1 MQNLRIQNV
10 VVTDSTS
17 ISITFTDDLT
27 PNLITSNVSIITDT
41 TGVPSSEVNEL
52 KINGPTLFI
61 TCQPLTPLASYFITL
76 QSIPLHPF
84 ESINGDARVVEDGI
98 SNRYDITGP
107 LPPDN
112 PIKSYLDAFLYGN
125 IYKNDDDNT
134 LVAKYIKGLATILSR
149 ALYDIRQAGNENY
162 LSFNVIDEFKNRSE
176 GPFDRLDEEG
186 AYQIMRVGRTPAN
199 TTVTTTFPFEFFP
212 SYPITLQRQFNTEIL
227 TPNSI
232 DEDGFFNVNTFTFNF
247 SNSPV
252 TRVDSITF
260 TLNTVDP
267 VYVYDIEKY
276 GYQIQNSR
284 YDQDYG
290 FTYLQL
296 ADNQIKI
303 SDEIL
308 KDPLFDLNNIISVS
322 VQYQTKNLG
331 VVVDEATVSV
341 YTIANASREVLPPII
356 NVFNLKHA
364 PVVTASNQVPN
375 LGGVTFINPNNNLDT
390 IHPAFKY
397 EIPYRLNAPP
407 ASPGQYSVDYSTG
420 TVYVYGAGIEN
431 DGTGPF
437 PPLAT
442 YKYRYTYKSE
452 IDYVYDPDSLD
463 LVSLPNGSLT
473 EFDGNIQFSYEEVLV
488 PGLDYVGDLHI
499 EELEERVENRITSLN
514 SVRVKSSPI
523 TNVFKIF
530 NETTGEIYNLDR
542 WSNDKIYFKYNTPP
556 RLFAEK
562 GERAVFNTITNEMLF
577 VNTTLTNVSS
587 LRIFKIF
594 LNNNT
599 IVSSTEDSLGSSFNT
614 SLTFSDLDVFVSE
627 KWFNDNAPESSNLDR
642 LLNEGEYM
650 VDYLNG
656 VVYCAVSA
664 SQLYSIGTATY
675 KNNVIK
681 TNFPHIISVEDIFY
695 RVSLLE
701 NKNKQF
707 AYTSF
712 TDGGIIPET
721 LETSSEEFLNGNTGA
736 PYQISNGDIGIF
748 LSTSFL
754 TGVTNQVKFVRS
766 VYEYL
771 DLNNSTHPFNFA
783 TVSTSS
789 GFDISVPAVERQF
802 FDIVQFD
809 GSDYYVNVPEN
820 IPYLSPN
827 ITYTFTVTRVSDS
840 APLWNLSGTIVPGS
854 PVKLVLPGIN
864 SPNLGDQVSI
874 TYHIEINDLSHVVVD
889 YNKGDYF
896 VDYTYLADEIV
907 VSYEH
912 GDNVLDFR
920 TGHNLSAGEA
930 YYVSYKAGA
939 LRDALL
945 KNFGTL
951 VNIPELTNFDVDF
964 NRERYR
970 DALTAALTS
979 FIQGPTVSAI
989 KNIGKTISHIEPEV
1003 IEGAFLN
1010 WSLGSSLLVPES
1022 ITTTGEFELLP
1033 GQHGNGVLVNQPDQ
1047 TIKIPFSSNFR
1058 LEEGTFETWV
1068 SPQWAGIDNDATL
1081 TFSITQDGYTIPAN
1095 QVFIGAGEYHPEI
1108 SKGVF
1113 VLDKNSRV
1121 GGTPN
1126 MNKDGVF
1133 IYYDKDISGNF
1144 NRWYVRVIDGYVS
1157 SPSSNYKF
1165 KISST
1170 GSFYDN
1176 KSIIL
1181 PKPSNLSILTGTNSV
1196 SFSLTGGPGI
1206 DEGITFVSDV
1216 EHYILDVGKEKVR
1229 NRISVFKDISGYV
1242 NFRIYDQKGVSYTV
1256 SADVSDWRPGDLH
1269 HVAIAWKLN
1278 NYNSQDELHLFIDG
1292 FEVPNII
1299 KYGQKLQPY
1308 LHEKFRTVNP
1318 EEIAGLATRDIVGS
1332 VDLHTT
1338 AGSNVVTSSINFNA
1352 FNIFPGDTIFI
1363 DELGFDPDGYTISL
1377 VSGQSLTLTAPMPI
1391 TLTDGK
1397 FSVNRTSYNIT
1408 SEIDI
1413 VPNIAVATIHT
1424 FLTGADGYGTI
1435 GTNTVSSLTV
1445 NFEDQNVLPGYLIS
1459 VDAPNFPLTFTILQ
1473 VDGYDLT
1480 IDDALPATFS
1490 ATNFQIYDDTE
1501 NEIPGVRAV
1510 RPSYSIS
1517 KDGYFN
1523 NVLTLSNNVFAND
1536 LILIRT
1542 LGLNFRRIRK
1552 KYYVW
1557 SDDQENVLMTQLPA
1571 PISLDEA
1578 AIRKIVVPSI
1588 GIGPANST
1596 LSLGVFNSNNLTG
1609 SPTSNSQEG
1618 RTISVTING
1627 NNTDFTTPVEVTI
1640 NGLSGVSVIN
1650 ETIYF
1655 TDYGTQDFTNLYLDV
1670 NYLQVNVK
1678 PINSSRS
1685 ALTVEARE
1693 KYSITYSENSGL
1705 VPVVKYS
1712 YHIGGG
1718 DTLRDDGYGIVTD
1731 DNFLFSHMD
1740 TNNYLVIHT
1749 PISVAGF
1756 YLITGVSEDRKSLFI
1771 QPTNQSTSLPLPS
1784 FTNGIYQVFNVNAYR
1799 SGLQNGFFT
1808 FEASLLPSQAYF
1820 LDHGFYELDYAT
1832 YTRIQVDP
1840 LNEYVYLGSDFN
1852 GQRQLNGLINEVK
1865 VYSTMLTDTRIGESI
1880 PANQRSITKDFNS
1893 LKALKKDANTLLLIS
1908 FNSFP
1913 FTTNSDVYTIGSA
1926 GEQHFQSSQVINENF
1941 GNSVVILKE
1950 PIKLQNDG
1958 ILNTKKQGTIE
1969 FWMNP
1974 IFDTANDPNDRFY
1987 FDAYGA
1993 IIEEAVSVDQVSV
2006 KLSTPASRILSV
2018 KLKAGDQR
2026 IDYFAG
2032 GKVEI
2037 DTQHAVQEVL
2047 NSATTSSVVVTRPI
2061 LQVIT
2066 VKIVGD
2072 KTETDYFA
2080 GGVVGSDQKTIYLS
2094 KTLPSSPLQLQVTYQ
2109 STENKNVRFNTQVV
2123 RLNRK
2128 LPYQN
2133 THVVVNYI
2141 PTGLQGDR
2149 LAIFKDKMG
2158 YMNFGITASNTDYVV
2173 RAPTRWAKNTWHR
2186 VKASYKLNSG
2196 TGTDEM
2202 RLFLDGYEYTNVT
2215 FGTDL
2220 LFGKFPVIY
2229 GSSSPGGYQDGYGF
2243 LENIRFRDPI
2253 NELFIGSQYTG
2264 ESPIF
2269 SLIDNLRISDISR
2282 PLYMPFGES
2291 LDVNYSTNLETV
2303 FPVTPDLFTTYLL
2316 DFDKMIT
2323 RNSDFAILK
2332 NRKNGLFDFSVNILD
2347 SFGIVN
2353 DNIKSQEALE
2363 ALIKVLKPANSRVFI
2378 QYTR

>member
-27 PNLITSNVSIITDT
+27 PNLIASNVSIITDT
-41 TGVPSSEVNEL
+41 TGVPSSEVTEL
-52 KINGPTLFI
+52 KINGAVLMV
-61 TCQPLTPLASYFITL
+61 TCQPLTPLASYFIEL
-76 QSIPLHPF
+76 QSVPLHPF
-84 ESINGDARVVEDGI
+84 ESINGDALIVEDGI
-98 SNRYDITGP
+98 SNKYAISGP
-107 LPPDN
+107 LAPEN
-112 PIKSYLDAFLYGN
+112 PIKNYLDAFLYGN
-125 IYKNDDDNT
+125 IYNNADDNT

-162 LSFNVIDEFKNRSE
+162 LSFNVIDELKTRGE
-176 GPFDRLDEEG
+176 GPFDRLDEES
-186 AYQIMRVGRTPAN
+186 AYEIMRVGRTPAA
-199 TTVTTTFPFEFFP
+199 TAVTATFPFEFFP
-212 SYPITLQRQFNTEIL
+212 SYPVTLQRQFNSEIL

-232 DEDGFFNVNTFTFNF
+232 DDDGFFNINTFTFNF
-247 SNSPV
+247 SNSPL
-252 TRVDSITF
+252 TRVDSIIF
-260 TLNTVDP
+260 SQNTINP

-276 GYQIQNSR
+276 GYQIKNSR
-284 YDQDYG
+284 YDQDFG
-290 FTYLQL
+290 FSYLQL
-296 ADNQIKI
+296 EDNQIKI
-303 SDEIL
+303 SEEIL
-308 KDPLFDLNNIISVS
+308 KDPLFDLNNIINITVK
-322 VQYQTKNLG
+322 YETKNLG
-331 VVVDEATVSV
+331 VVVDDTTLSV
-341 YTIANASREVLPPII
+341 YTISLASREVLPPII

-364 PVVTASNQVPN
+364 PVVNSSNEIPTFA
-375 LGGVTFINPNNNLDT
+375 GVTFINPNNNVDT

-397 EIPYRLNAPP
+397 EVPYRLNAPP

-420 TVYVYGAGIEN
+420 TVYVYGAGIDH

-442 YKYRYTYKSE
+442 YKYRYNYKSE

-463 LVSLPNGSLT
+463 LVSLPHGSLT
-473 EFDGNIQFSYEEVLV
+473 DFNGNIRFSYEEVLI
-488 PGLDYVGDLHI
+488 PGVDYNADLHI
-499 EELEERVENRITSLN
+499 EQLQERIENRITSLN
-514 SVRVKSSPI
+514 SVRVENGPI

-542 WSNDKIYFKYNTPP
+542 WSTDKIYFKYNTPP
-556 RLFAEK
+556 RIFAEK
-562 GERAVFNTITNEMLF
+562 GEKVTFNTITNELLF
-577 VNTTLTNVSS
+577 VNTTITNVGS

-599 IVSSTEDSLGSSFNT
+599 IVSSTEDSIASSFNT
-614 SLTFSDLDVFVSE
+614 SLNLSDLDVFVFE
-627 KWFNDNAPESSNLDR
+627 KWFDPNVTESSNVDR
-642 LLNEGEYM
+642 LLDEGEYM
-650 VDYLNG
+650 VDYING
-656 VVYCAVSA
+656 VIYCAVSS
-664 SQLYSIGTATY
+664 SQSYSIGTATY
-675 KNNVIK
+675 KNNIIS

-695 RVSLLE
+695 RISPLE
-701 NKNKQF
+701 SKNKQF
-707 AYTSF
+707 AFTSF
-712 TDGGIIPET
+712 TDSGITPET
-721 LETSSEEFLNGNTGA
+721 LDPSSEEFLNDNPGG
-736 PYQISNGDIGIF
+736 PYQINNGDIGIF
-748 LSTSFL
+748 ISTSFL
-754 TGVTNQVKFVRS
+754 SGVTNQVKFVRS
-766 VYEYL
+766 IYEFS
-771 DLNNSTHPFNFA
+771 DLQNSTHPFNFGIA
-783 TVSTSS
+783 STSS
-789 GFDISVPAVERQF
+789 GFDIAVTPVERQF
-802 FDIVQFD
+802 FDSVQFD
-809 GSDYYVNVPEN
+809 GSDYYINVPEN

-827 ITYTFTVTRVSDS
+827 ITYTFSVVRVSDS
-840 APLWNLSGTIVPGS
+840 APLWDLTGTVVPGN
-854 PVKLVLPGIN
+854 PVKLILPGIN
-864 SPNLGDQVSI
+864 SPSLGDQVNVI
-874 TYHIEINDLSHVVVD
+874 YTIEINDLARVVVD

-896 VDYTYLADEIV
+896 VDYTYLGDEIV
-907 VSYEH
+907 VSYEY

-920 TGHNLSAGEA
+920 TGFNLSAGEN

-970 DALTAALTS
+970 DALSAALTS
-979 FIQGPTVSAI
+979 FIQGPTVAAI

-1003 IEGAFLN
+1003 IESAFLN

-1022 ITTTGEFELLP
+1022 ITTTGEFEMAP
-1033 GQHGNGVLVNQPDQ
+1033 GKHGNGVVIDHPDQ

-1058 LEEGTFETWV
+1058 MEEGTFETWIE
-1068 SPQWAGIDNDATL
+1068 PKWAGIDNDARL
-1081 TFSITQDGYTIPAN
+1081 TFSITKDGYVIPSN
-1095 QVFIGAGEYHPEI
+1095 QVFIGAGEFHPEI
-1108 SKGVF
+1108 EDGVF
-1113 VLDKNSRV
+1113 TLDKNSNT

-1133 IYYDKDISGNF
+1133 IYYDKDISGSF
-1144 NRWYVRVIDGYVS
+1144 NRWYVRAIDGYVD

-1165 KISST
+1165 KITST

-1181 PKPSNLSILTGTNSV
+1181 PKPSNLSILTGGNYI
-1196 SFSLTGGPGI
+1196 SFSITGGPGI
-1206 DEGITFVSDV
+1206 DEGVTFVSDI
-1216 EHYILDVGKEKVR
+1216 EHFILDAGQEKSR
-1229 NRISVFKDISGYV
+1229 NRLSVFKDISGYV
-1242 NFRIYDQKGVSYTV
+1242 NFRVYDQKGVSYTV

-1269 HVAIAWKLN
+1269 HVAVSWKLN
-1278 NYNSQDELHLFIDG
+1278 NYNSKDELHLFIDG

-1299 KYGQKLQPY
+1299 KYGQKLRPY
-1308 LHEKFRTVNP
+1308 LHEKFRTVDP
-1318 EEIAGLATRDIVGS
+1318 EEVAGLATRDIVGS
-1332 VDLHTT
+1332 VDLVTT
-1338 AGSNVVTSSINFNA
+1338 AGSNVVTSSINFNT
-1352 FNIFPGDTIFI
+1352 FNIFPGDKIYI
-1363 DELGFDPDGYTISL
+1363 DESGFDPDGYVISL
-1377 VSGQSLTLTAPMPI
+1377 VSGQSLTLASPMSV

-1397 FSVNRTSYNIT
+1397 FSVNRTSYTIT

-1424 FLTGADGYGTI
+1424 FLTGNDGYGSI
-1435 GTNTVSSLTV
+1435 GGNTVSSLTADFV
-1445 NFEDQNVLPGYLIS
+1445 ASEVQPGYLIS
-1459 VDAPNFPLTFTILQ
+1459 VDAPGFPLTFTILQ
-1473 VDGYDLT
+1473 VTANTLT
-1480 IDDALPATFS
+1480 IDDTIPANFS
-1490 ATNFQIYDDTE
+1490 STDFQIYDDTE
-1501 NEIPGVRAV
+1501 NEIPGIRAI

-1523 NVLTLSNNVFAND
+1523 NILTVSNNVFAND
-1536 LILIRT
+1536 LVLIRT

-1578 AIRKIVVPSI
+1578 EIRKVIVSNV
-1588 GIGPANST
+1588 GIGPTNST
-1596 LSLGVFNSNNLTG
+1596 LSLGVFVSNNLPG
-1609 SPTSNSQEG
+1609 YPTSNAQEG
-1618 RTISVTING
+1618 RSISVTIGG
-1627 NNTDFTTPVEVTI
+1627 NNTDFTTPVAVTI

-1655 TDYGTQDFTNLYLDV
+1655 TDYGTQDFTNLYLNV
-1670 NYLQVNVK
+1670 NYIQVNAK
-1678 PINSSRS
+1678 PISSTKP
-1685 ALTVEARE
+1685 ALTVEAKE

-1718 DTLRDDGYGIVTD
+1718 STLRDDGYGIVTD
-1731 DNFLFSHMD
+1731 DNFLFSYMD
-1740 TNNYLVIHT
+1740 TNNYLVIHS

-1771 QPTNQSTSLPLPS
+1771 QPTNQATPLPLPS
-1784 FTNGIYQVFNVNAYR
+1784 FTNGIYQVFNVNEYR

-1820 LDHGFYELDYAT
+1820 LNHGFYELDYAT
-1832 YTRIQVDP
+1832 YTRIQIDP
-1840 LNEYVYLGSDFN
+1840 LNEYAYFGSDSQ
-1852 GQRQLNGLINEVK
+1852 GHRQLNGLLNELK
-1865 VYSTMLTDTRIGESI
+1865 VYSTMLTDTRVGESI

-1893 LKALKKDANTLLLIS
+1893 LKAIKKDANTLLLID
-1908 FNSFP
+1908 FNTFP
-1913 FTTNSDVYTIGSA
+1913 FTTDSDVYTIG
-1926 GEQHFQSSQVINENF
+1926 GDNKQHFLAAEVINENF
-1941 GNSVVILKE
+1941 GNSIVILKD
-1950 PIKLQNDG
+1950 PIKMDNDG
-1958 ILNTKKQGTIE
+1958 ILNTRKQGTIE

-2006 KLSTPASRILSV
+2006 KLSAPASQILSV

-2032 GKVEI
+2032 GKVEV
-2037 DTQHAVQEVL
+2037 DTQHAIQEVL

-2061 LQVIT
+2061 LQVIA

-2072 KTETDYFA
+2072 LTETDYFA
-2080 GGVVGSDQKTIYLS
+2080 TGVVGSDQKTIYLG

-2109 STENKNVRFNTQVV
+2109 TTENKNVKLNSQVV

-2133 THVVVNYI
+2133 TRVVVNYI
-2141 PTGLQGDR
+2141 PSGLQGDR

-2158 YMNFGITASNTDYVV
+2158 YMNFGVTASGTDYVV

-2186 VKASYKLNSG
+2186 VKASYKFNSG
-2196 TGTDEM
+2196 TGTDEL

-2215 FGTDL
+2215 YGTDL
-2220 LFGKFPVIY
+2220 LYGKFPVIW
-2229 GSSSPGGYQDGYGF
+2229 GASSPGGYQDGYGF
-2243 LENIRFRDPI
+2243 MENIRFRDPI

-2264 ESPIF
+2264 ENPIF

-2282 PLYMPFGES
+2282 PLYTPFGES
-2291 LDVNYSTNLETV
+2291 LDVNYSTNLDTV
-2303 FPVTPDLFTTYLL
+2303 FPVTSDLFTTFLL
-2316 DFDKMIT
+2316 DFDKMISK
-2323 RNSDFAILK
+2323 NSDFAILK

-2378 QYTR
+2378 QYIR